1 MIGLLR
7 SIVDAFTALIGL
19 IINTITSFINLLLH
33 IPTYQDFLV
42 TSIGFMP
49 SLVLPFCVASISVYI
64 IFLILGRNH

>member
-1 MIGLLR
+1 MIGLIR

-19 IINTITSFINLLLH
+19 VINTVTSLVNLLLH

-49 SLVLPFCVASISVYI
+49 SVVLPFCVASISAYI
-64 IFLILGRNH
+64 IFLILGRNS